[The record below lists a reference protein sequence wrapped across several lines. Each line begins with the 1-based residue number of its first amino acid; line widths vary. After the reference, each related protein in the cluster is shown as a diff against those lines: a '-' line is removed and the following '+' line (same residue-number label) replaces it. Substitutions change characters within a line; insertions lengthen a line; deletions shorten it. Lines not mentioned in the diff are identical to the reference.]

1 MDAFAWMAERRIAEA
16 MERGEFNKLPG
27 AGRPLALNDDP
38 LVPDEMWLAHK
49 ILKNAGC
56 VPEEVERRKE
66 IHQLE
71 DLLAGLPDEAERV
84 RAQTR
89 LALLRTRAEMSG
101 RGGGLAP
108 ADPRYHDGLTER
120 LTRPRG
126 G

>member
-16 MERGEFNKLPG
+16 MERGEFQDLPG
-27 AGRPLALNDDP
+27 AGRHLALNDDP

-66 IHQLE
+66 IHHLE
-71 DLLAGLPDEAERV
+71 DLLADLPDETERV

-89 LALLRTRAEMSG
+89 LALLRTRAEMS
-101 RGGGLAP
+101 RGGGGTVA
-108 ADPRYHDGLTER
+108 ADPRYQDGLTER
-120 LTRPRG
+120 LSRTNR
-126 G
+126 